1 MAGSSGTS
9 RIPPCLPGYLTDT
22 VLEDKQVWS
31 IPYQLFSLFVL
42 WPVASGWARCD
53 YTLSGGLIY
62 IYYLLSHKDSP
73 TGVFNNPAAQH
84 SLRCYHQIQCWLGHT
99 EYAKEYSSKQ
109 FCWKLCWPLHW
120 VYHFQK
126 SQLKRT
132 IFVSA
137 VLLSL
142 FGSSNVFPMQI
153 WDSFPTKNHLGSKQS
168 QTLPFFGATFLN
180 LAVSTAVWTFLA
192 GKYYFLAR

>member
-1 MAGSSGTS
+1 MRSNCSQNVKHWKFKSKIGIFWCFGVYILSLNKDLHWGVVMAGSSGTS

-99 EYAKEYSSKQ
+99 EYGYCVKTACLGKSAFARDYEEP
-109 FCWKLCWPLHW
+109 CCTRCLTRLPKLW
-120 VYHFQK
+120 
-126 SQLKRT
+126 
-132 IFVSA
+132 
-137 VLLSL
+137 
-142 FGSSNVFPMQI
+142 
-153 WDSFPTKNHLGSKQS
+153 
-168 QTLPFFGATFLN
+168 LN
-180 LAVSTAVWTFLA
+180 C
-192 GKYYFLAR
+192 G